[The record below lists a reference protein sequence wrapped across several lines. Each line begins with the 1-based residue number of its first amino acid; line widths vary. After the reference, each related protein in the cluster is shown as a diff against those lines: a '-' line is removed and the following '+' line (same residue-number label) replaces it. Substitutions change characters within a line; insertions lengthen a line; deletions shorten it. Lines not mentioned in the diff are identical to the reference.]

1 MIFFKLLDP
10 NANSEDAKLANEY
23 DKLAQMCLKE
33 KKYVYIYIY
42 IYPIYYLYSIIVNNE
57 NS

>member
-1 MIFFKLLDP
+1 MIFVKLLDP

-42 IYPIYYLYSIIVNNE
+42 PIYYLYSIIVNNK

>member
-1 MIFFKLLDP
+1 MIFVKLLDP

-42 IYPIYYLYSIIVNNE
+42 ISNLLPVQYYSK
-57 NS
+57 

>member
-1 MIFFKLLDP
+1 MIFVKLLDP

-42 IYPIYYLYSIIVNNE
+42 IYISNLLPVQYYSK
-57 NS
+57 